1 MGIFNDT
8 RLWVVKKNKQRGKTF
23 KYVYI
28 RSAKEANRLSEN
40 KVKIIIHFSVVS
52 ECPVVFLYIFWLCL
66 RLF

>member
-1 MGIFNDT
+1 M
-8 RLWVVKKNKQRGKTF
+8 KF

-28 RSAKEANRLSEN
+28 RSAKELLRQIYLAANRLSEN
-40 KVKIIIHFSVVS
+40 KVKIITPLSVVS